1 MSSGPPSRDPRRSRS
16 RSRTG
21 RSPAGGSSSGAERR
35 SPSQGTRAFAP
46 AASLR
51 LTPGRATPDE
61 LVDHPVLWDRSRA
74 RTLVVASGKGGV
86 GKSNLCANLAVAL
99 GQRGA
104 RVLLL
109 DADVSQANLDL
120 LLGLHPRYDLQH
132 VLSGERTLEEIVV
145 TGPAGVR
152 LIPAAS
158 DVPELAE
165 LDDYRRECLLRGIG
179 TLEGEADLVV
189 MDTASGVTRDVLA
202 LCLAADD
209 VIVMT
214 TPEMPA
220 FADAYGLVKVLNA
233 QGIRRAPHLLVS
245 QAASAEEAAETADRI
260 RLVARRF
267 LCLELDSWGVIP
279 DDPAIP
285 LAVRRQEPV
294 LTAFPQSP
302 AAAAYRALAERLWPA
317 QPSDPANEEAHPDRL
332 VAGARRDRHKLGA

>member
-1 MSSGPPSRDPRRSRS
+1 M
-16 RSRTG
+16 
-21 RSPAGGSSSGAERR
+21 
-35 SPSQGTRAFAP
+35 
-46 AASLR
+46 
-51 LTPGRATPDE
+51 PGRAPRE
-61 LVDHPVLWDRSRA
+61 QLVDHPAHWDRCRA

-109 DADVSQANLDL
+109 DADISQANLDL
-120 LLGLHPRYDLQH
+120 LLGVHPRYDLQH

-145 TGPAGVR
+145 TAPGGVK

-165 LDDYRRECLLRGIG
+165 LDDYRRECLLRGVG
-179 TLEGEADLVV
+179 TLDAQADLVI
-189 MDTASGVTRDVLA
+189 MDTASGVTRDALA

-209 VIVMT
+209 VVVMT

-220 FADAYGLVKVLNA
+220 FADAYGLIKVLSA
-233 QGIRRAPHLLVS
+233 QGMRHAPHLLLS
-245 QAASAEEAAETADRI
+245 QATGADEAEETADRI

-267 LCLELDSWGVIP
+267 LQLEVDYWGAIP
-279 DDPAIP
+279 EDPAIP

-294 LTAFPQSP
+294 VVAYPQSP
-302 AAAAYRALAERLWPA
+302 AALAYCALAERLWPVR
-317 QPSDPANEEAHPDRL
+317 PSDPENEELPPDRL
-332 VAGARRDRHKLGA
+332 LAGTRRDRQKLGA

>member
-1 MSSGPPSRDPRRSRS
+1 MAAETPRGSRAPRRRPSRRA
-16 RSRTG
+16 
-21 RSPAGGSSSGAERR
+21 AGVSA
-35 SPSQGTRAFAP
+35 PLRAV
-46 AASLR
+46 
-51 LTPGRATPDE
+51 PGRAPSDRMI
-61 LVDHPVLWDRSRA
+61 DHPVRWDRP
-74 RTLVVASGKGGV
+74 RTRMLVVASGKGGV

-109 DADVSQANLDL
+109 DADFSQANLDL
-120 LLGLHPRYDLQH
+120 LLGVHPRFDLEH

-145 TGPAGVR
+145 TGPVGVR

-165 LDDYRRECLLRGIG
+165 LDDYRRECLLRALG
-179 TLEGEADLVV
+179 TLEGACDLVIV
-189 MDTASGVTRDVLA
+189 DTASGVTRDVLA

-209 VIVMT
+209 VLVMT

-220 FADAYGLVKVLNA
+220 FADAYGLIKLLGV

-245 QAASAEEAAETADRI
+245 QAANPEEAVETADRI

-267 LCLELDSWGVIP
+267 LRLELESWGVIP

-285 LAVRRQEPV
+285 LAVRREEPV

-302 AAAAYRALAERLWPA
+302 AAGAYRALAARLWVPRTPDPADEESDPERLV
-317 QPSDPANEEAHPDRL
+317 SSAH
-332 VAGARRDRHKLGA
+332 RHKLGA

>member
-1 MSSGPPSRDPRRSRS
+1 MSAESPSRGPRRT
-16 RSRTG
+16 RTRRLQADG
-21 RSPAGGSSSGAERR
+21 CPPAADGCSPPAGVRA
-35 SPSQGTRAFAP
+35 PSA

-51 LTPGRATPDE
+51 VMPGRAAHGV
-61 LVDHPVLWDRSRA
+61 LADHPVRWDRTRA

-104 RVLLL
+104 RVLLM
-109 DADVSQANLDL
+109 DADLSQASLDL
-120 LLGLHPRYDLQH
+120 LLGVHPRYDLQH

-179 TLEGEADLVV
+179 TLDGEADVV
-189 MDTASGVTRDVLA
+189 IMDTASGVTRDVLA

-209 VIVMT
+209 VVVMT
-214 TPEMPA
+214 TPEIPA
-220 FADAYGLVKVLNA
+220 FAGAYGLIKLLNL
-233 QGIRRAPHLLVS
+233 QGIHRAPHLLVS
-245 QAASAEEAAETADRI
+245 QAASAEEAVETADRI

-294 LTAFPQSP
+294 LTAYPHSP
-302 AAAAYRALAERLWPA
+302 AAAAYHALAERLWIA
-317 QPSDPANEEAHPDRL
+317 RPSDPAAEEPHPDRL
-332 VAGARRDRHKLGA
+332 LAGGRRDRRKLEA